1 MRKLTT
7 SRFEIDQ
14 VVMLLSADW
23 FAPYWHLIGI
33 FAEDKKGSRLRKGCR
48 EIVRQ
53 IIGSATQYWHTNFSE
68 ARVKETRAMLDAL
81 IKRCDLEEVTVNRI
95 AGLISREDSPVDN
108 GTRWLIVMM
117 TEQLLDRSVNAHL
130 HPATTEGL
138 REKWSQL
145 QNLDDFD
152 FQAYCLNSA
161 STWDRYL
168 RNTTPDLP
176 GMLADYVSA
185 IASDSK
191 FDVLWAFINVKL
203 TAKQKHELLSWY
215 RSRGQSLTGQP
226 LRLAQEA

>member
-1 MRKLTT
+1 MKKSAT
-7 SRFEIDQ
+7 SRFEVDKM
-14 VVMLLSADW
+14 VMLLSADW

-33 FAEDKKGSRLRKGCR
+33 FTNDKKRSPFREGCR

-117 TEQLLDRSVNAHL
+117 TEQLLDRSVDAHL

-138 REKWSQL
+138 REKWNQL
-145 QNLDDFD
+145 QSLDDID
-152 FQAYCLNSA
+152 FQGYCLTSA

-168 RNTTPDLP
+168 RDATSDLP
-176 GMLADYVSA
+176 AMLADYVSA

-203 TAKQKHELLSWY
+203 TAKQKQELLSWY

-226 LRLAQEA
+226 LRVAEEA